1 MQTETEEKPFDSGQF
16 IASRNSGN
24 GPKPGLPETKPAQL
38 ETKTVKPETDQP
50 KPETDQQEAH
60 LSRSQ
65 RREMNRLREAAA
77 EERGQRLAWERIAQG
92 AAKPQAA
99 IDPNEEPN
107 RNDFKTDPEYI
118 VALTKWTA
126 KQEVSKNTENIAINA
141 AVKAEVDAANERQ
154 SEQVD
159 LIPDWK
165 DILENVD
172 DLSWSDKPKYQQ
184 DQIEYLFAA
193 SDLRAFIVEHFYKH
207 RDDWDK
213 FLELDGLKQR
223 SYFNRIEGK
232 CETVYNQRLEAAQAA
247 KDKTSKDRTAPEKAE
262 QARETKQLPRPSSEV
277 SAVGGSVPLP
287 EPTVG
292 SAAWMAAR
300 NAKLN
305 ARVF

>member
-1 MQTETEEKPFDSGQF
+1 MPTETEDKPFDSSAF

-24 GPKPGLPETKPAQL
+24 GPKPGLPETKPAEL

-107 RNDFKTDPEYI
+107 KNDFKTDAEYAAA
-118 VALTKWTA
+118 VAKWA
-126 KQEVSKNTENIAINA
+126 VKQEVSKTNENITINA
-141 AVKAEVDAANERQ
+141 AVKAEVDAANEKQ
-154 SEQVD
+154 AEQTD
-159 LIPDWK
+159 LIPNWK
-165 DILENVD
+165 DIFENAD
-172 DLSWSDKPKYQQ
+172 ELDWGNNRD
-184 DQIEYLFAA
+184 IEYLFAV
-193 SDLRAFIVEHFYKH
+193 SDVRPFVVEHFYTH
-207 RDDWDK
+207 REDWDK
-213 FLELDGLKQR
+213 LLELKGVKQLA
-223 SYFNRIEGK
+223 YFARIEGK

-262 QARETKQLPRPSSEV
+262 QAREIKQLPRPSSEV
-277 SAVGGSVPLP
+277 SATGGSVPLP